1 MAFSDS
7 KNDSLFQKIDSNLT
21 TDFNHSQP
29 ATVCTV
35 LNKHFTRNGNYA
47 FLSSLVNF
55 FFIFI
60 SQKYDFLKFY
70 WARVKTTKSSLF
82 FTEFWW
88 NGNVQIATVC
98 TVTLSLIC
106 LVHTCTYIQ
115 FHSRLEFHIWHSKL
129 CTAVTVLKVR
139 LEELEQSTINT
150 IDMCAAVHV
159 YIQ

>member
-1 MAFSDS
+1 MIPLVRKLTWTWQLTSTTHSLQQCALCSINISWEVLIIVSFHHTTLFSY
-7 KNDSLFQKIDSNLT
+7 LIW
-21 TDFNHSQP
+21 
-29 ATVCTV
+29 
-35 LNKHFTRNGNYA
+35 
-47 FLSSLVNF
+47 FLRL
-55 FFIFI
+55 
-60 SQKYDFLKFY
+60 Y
-70 WARVKTTKSSLF
+70 WAKVKSWKPSLF

-115 FHSRLEFHIWHSKL
+115 FHSRLEFHIWNSKL
-129 CTAVTVLKVR
+129 SSAETVLKVR

>member
-1 MAFSDS
+1 MVFSDLKS
-7 KNDSLFQKIDSNLT
+7 DTFSQKIDLNLT
-21 TDFNHSQP
+21 TDLNNSQP
-29 ATVCTV
+29 ATVCTM
-35 LNKHFTRNGNYA
+35 LNKKFIGSVNYNL
-47 FLSSLVNF
+47 LSSHNTF

-60 SQKYDFLKFY
+60 SQKNDFLRLY
-70 WARVKTTKSSLF
+70 WAKVKSWKSSLF

-115 FHSRLEFHIWHSKL
+115 FHSRLEFHIWNSKL
-129 CTAVTVLKVR
+129 SSAATVLKVR